1 MSGIMCVSVNLITN
15 NNDIIRGV
23 YILSISLIPYTL
35 AVVCQSISRAFE
47 KMEHIAVSE
56 LSGNCSKMVVGVFV
70 LMKGYGIL
78 ELMFIILASQILI
91 SGLSLYFALKCI
103 RKPLRLIAKELNLDF
118 SKWMLRASPVFA
130 VILIVSAIRL
140 NIDISILTKMMGEIE
155 VGYYS
160 AASKLVTLFKHG
172 MICYIMAIQPVVFR
186 LYATSS
192 EKFETICRESIRY
205 IFIITFPIIFGTM
218 VLSEHFIILIFRQ
231 EFLPSALAL
240 RVIIWVI
247 ILFGLNQI
255 FANALI
261 AGHKQNINLHANLI
275 GMAGNIAL
283 NVFLI
288 PPYAVLGAAVAN
300 VASAFIILIYQYY
313 FVSRYL
319 FEVNYINYILKPF
332 ISSVVMGGFLLVIKE
347 FNLLISIPISAVIY
361 IICLLALRTFSK
373 KDLNLLRKLWKGER
387 GLSVSIKQIP

>member
-1 MSGIMCVSVNLITN
+1 
-15 NNDIIRGV
+15 
-23 YILSISLIPYTL
+23 
-35 AVVCQSISRAFE
+35 
-47 KMEHIAVSE
+47 
-56 LSGNCSKMVVGVFV
+56 
-70 LMKGYGIL
+70 
-78 ELMFIILASQILI
+78 
-91 SGLSLYFALKCI
+91 
-103 RKPLRLIAKELNLDF
+103 
-118 SKWMLRASPVFA
+118 
-130 VILIVSAIRL
+130 
-140 NIDISILTKMMGEIE
+140 
-155 VGYYS
+155 
-160 AASKLVTLFKHG
+160 
-172 MICYIMAIQPVVFR
+172 
-186 LYATSS
+186 
-192 EKFETICRESIRY
+192 
-205 IFIITFPIIFGTM
+205 
-218 VLSEHFIILIFRQ
+218 
-231 EFLPSALAL
+231 
-240 RVIIWVI
+240 VI